1 MAGHAINSRLVRYF
15 NMKSNTLK
23 YLFAVILPLIVG
35 QLFVSCKHGNP
46 VVSASLD
53 RIEQVVQQH
62 PDSALIELVRLDSL
76 LDAGAVSIEGDRQMA
91 RYALL
96 KTQTHDKNYIDDSND
111 SLIMRAVRYYDDHG
125 SKRERMLAHFYHGAI
140 RRNANDYSLA
150 FTSYMMA
157 TALAQSIPDTRYQ
170 SMGFLNL
177 SIICNQLGSFDAVGY
192 ADSAYYGFKA
202 IGDTVR
208 MAWSLV
214 YKAKA
219 LSYYK
224 RIDEATELFETVL
237 SMTDDSLV
245 INACLRQYIDQCVRT
260 GEYEKASEL
269 FSRFSSP
276 YYFSDYS
283 NRVYV
288 DVYRGNTVQAWQDIR
303 LAKDLIRNDNDS
315 TFYYTALRNVYLL
328 ASDYQNAYQAL
339 ARKSALQDSI
349 VRAMFSHSV
358 ASVQKEYLN
367 QQYEH
372 VRYVAEQRKQKW
384 FFSSIF
390 FLLFIAFGVAY
401 ILKKRKEH
409 QHIIDEYM
417 ENVSDLHQTLLKH
430 ENTISELQDYIEKNN
445 YLDQEKSHD
454 RQDKKLF
461 VQGFKELN
469 NLCRIYFN
477 NQGNYDIKDKIYEK
491 VRSLIKDLSK
501 DSKQKELGLIID
513 ANFNHAMEKAKSPEI
528 GLSEEDLRLFRYR
541 VAGFTDRSICLLMQ
555 IENPDTIKRR
565 VQRLRRKIILSDS
578 PFKEEL
584 ASLI

>member
-1 MAGHAINSRLVRYF
+1 MSN
-15 NMKSNTLK
+15 NTLK
-23 YLFAVILPLIVG
+23 HLFTVFLPLILG
-35 QLFVSCKHGNP
+35 QVLVSCKQGNP
-46 VVSASLD
+46 VVSTSLD
-53 RIEQVVQQH
+53 RIEQVVQQR
-62 PDSALIELVRLDSL
+62 PDSALIELVHLDSL

-96 KTQTHDKNYIDDSND
+96 KTQTHDKNYIDDTND
-111 SLIMRAVRYYDDHG
+111 SLILQAVRYYDEHG
-125 SKRERMLAHFYHGAI
+125 SKREQMLAHFYYGAI
-140 RRNANDYSLA
+140 FRNAGEYSLA
-150 FTSYMMA
+150 IPHYLKA
-157 TALAQSIPDTRYQ
+157 ADLASNISDYYDRGL
-170 SMGFLNL
+170 SFLNL
-177 SIICNQLGSFDAVGY
+177 SLVCRLLGSIDAIEY
-192 ADSAYYGFKA
+192 ADKA
-202 IGDTVR
+202 NFCFNSIGD
-208 MAWSLV
+208 SLRENQSQI
-214 YKAKA
+214 YKATA
-219 LSYYK
+219 LSEFK
-224 RIDEATELFETVL
+224 KTKEAKDIFEHVL
-237 SMTDDSLV
+237 SSTIDPLT
-245 INACLRQYIDQCVRT
+245 IKECRRQYIDLCIKI
-260 GEYEKASEL
+260 GDYEKASEL
-269 FSRFSSP
+269 YKQLTPP
-276 YYFSDYS
+276 YYFKDYS
-283 NRVYV
+283 NKVYV
-288 DVYRGNTVQAWQDIR
+288 DVYKSDTALAREHIS
-303 LAKDLIRNDNDS
+303 LAKAHIRDERDS
-315 TFYYTALRNVYLL
+315 TFYYASLRNYHLL
-328 ASDYQNAYQAL
+328 TSDYPNAYRAL

-349 VRAMFSHSV
+349 VSAMFSHSV

-384 FFSSIF
+384 VFSSIV
-390 FLLFIAFGVAY
+390 FLLLIAVSVIY
-401 ILKKRKEH
+401 ILKKWKEH

-417 ENVSDLHQTLLKH
+417 ENVSDLQLTLQKQ
-430 ENTISELQDYIEKNN
+430 ENTISELQNCIDKSN
-445 YLDQEKSHD
+445 YSDQEIRYD

-528 GLSEEDLRLFRYR
+528 GLNEEDLRLFRYR

-555 IENPDTIKRR
+555 VENPDTIKRR

>member
-1 MAGHAINSRLVRYF
+1 MMIDFLNRRSRF
-15 NMKSNTLK
+15 S
-23 YLFAVILPLIVG
+23 ILIML
-35 QLFVSCKHGNP
+35 LLSFLTSCSRGNRE
-46 VVSASLD
+46 VAASLD
-53 RIEQVVQQH
+53 RIEQVVEQH

-96 KTQTHDKNYIDDSND
+96 KTQTHDKNWIDDTSD
-111 SLIMRAVRYYDDHG
+111 SLILRAVRYYDEHG
-125 SKRERMLAHFYHGAI
+125 SKREQMLAHFYHGAI
-140 RRNANDYSLA
+140 FRNAGEYSLA
-150 FTSYMMA
+150 IPHYLKA
-157 TALAQSIPDTRYQ
+157 ADLASNISDYYDRGL
-170 SMGFLNL
+170 SFLNL
-177 SIICNQLGSFDAVGY
+177 SLVCRLLGSIDAIEY
-192 ADSAYYGFKA
+192 ADKA
-202 IGDTVR
+202 NFCFNSIGD
-208 MAWSLV
+208 SLRENQSQI
-214 YKAKA
+214 YKATA
-219 LSYYK
+219 LSEFK
-224 RIDEATELFETVL
+224 KTKEAKDIFEHVL
-237 SMTDDSLV
+237 SSTIDPLT
-245 INACLRQYIDQCVRT
+245 IKECRRQYIDLCIKI
-260 GEYEKASEL
+260 GDYEKASEL
-269 FSRFSSP
+269 YKQLTPP
-276 YYFSDYS
+276 YYFKDYS
-283 NRVYV
+283 NKVYV
-288 DVYRGNTVQAWQDIR
+288 DVYKSDTALAREHIS
-303 LAKDLIRNDNDS
+303 LAKAHIRDERDS
-315 TFYYTALRNVYLL
+315 TFYYASLRNYHLL
-328 ASDYQNAYQAL
+328 TSDYPNAYRAL

-349 VRAMFSHSV
+349 VSAMFSHSV

-384 FFSSIF
+384 FFSSIV
-390 FLLFIAFGVAY
+390 FLLLIAVSVIY
-401 ILKKRKEH
+401 ILKKWKEH

-417 ENVSDLHQTLLKH
+417 ENVSDLQLTLQKQ
-430 ENTISELQDYIEKNN
+430 ENTISELQNCIDKSN
-445 YLDQEKSHD
+445 YSDQEIRYD

-528 GLSEEDLRLFRYR
+528 GLNEEDLRLFRYR

-555 IENPDTIKRR
+555 VENPDTIKRR

>member
-1 MAGHAINSRLVRYF
+1 MIVRVYNMYSLRLLVV
-15 NMKSNTLK
+15 
-23 YLFAVILPLIVG
+23 VILSLLIG
-35 QLFVSCKHGNP
+35 QSFVSCKNGNS
-46 VVSASLD
+46 VADQSLN
-53 RIEQVVQQH
+53 RIESLVEEH
-62 PDSALIELVRLDSL
+62 RDSALLELIRLDSL
-76 LDAGAVSIEGDRQMA
+76 ITSGTVHLKGDAQHA

-445 YLDQEKSHD
+445 YLDQEIRYD

>member
-1 MAGHAINSRLVRYF
+1 MKLHLQLVMKYPLPCLLLLLILGACNS
-15 NMKSNTLK
+15 
-23 YLFAVILPLIVG
+23 
-35 QLFVSCKHGNP
+35 GNRE
-46 VVSASLD
+46 VSASLD
-53 RIEQVVQQH
+53 RIEQVVEQH
-62 PDSALIELVRLDSL
+62 PDSALVELVRLDSL
-76 LDAGAVSIEGDRQMA
+76 LDAGAVRIEGDRQMA

-96 KTQTHDKNYIDDSND
+96 KTQTHDKNYIDDTND
-111 SLIMRAVRYYDDHG
+111 SLILHAVRYYDDHG
-125 SKRERMLAHFYHGAI
+125 SKREQMLAHFYHGAI
-140 RRNANDYSLA
+140 RRNANEFSMA

-157 TALAQSIPDTRYQ
+157 TALAKSIPDTKYHA
-170 SMGFLNL
+170 MGSLNL
-177 SIICNQLGSFDAVGY
+177 SIICNQLSSFDAVGY
-192 ADSAYYGFKA
+192 ADSAYYDFKA

-219 LSYYK
+219 LSFYK
-224 RIDEATELFETVL
+224 RIDEATELFKTVL
-237 SMTDDSLV
+237 SMTDDNLV

-269 FSRFSSP
+269 FSQLSSP

-288 DVYRGNTVQAWQDIR
+288 DVYHCDTVQAWQDIH
-303 LAKDLIRNDNDS
+303 LAKELIRDDKDS

-328 ASDYQNAYQAL
+328 TSDYHNAYRAL

-349 VRAMFSHSV
+349 VRAMFSHSI

-367 QQYEH
+367 NQYEH
-372 VRYVAEQRKQKW
+372 VRYVAEQRKLKW
-384 FFSSIF
+384 FSSSIL
-390 FLLFIAFGVAY
+390 FLLLIVIGVAY

-417 ENVSDLHQTLLKH
+417 ENVLDLQQTLQKQTI
-430 ENTISELQDYIEKNN
+430 TISELQEYIDKQN
-445 YLDQEKSHD
+445 YSDQEMSHD
-454 RQDKKLF
+454 RQNKKLF
-461 VQGFKELN
+461 VKGFKELN

-491 VRSLIKDLSK
+491 VRSLIKNLSK
-501 DSKQKELGLIID
+501 DSKQKELELIID
-513 ANFNHAMEKAKSPEI
+513 ANFNHAMEKAKSHEL
-528 GLSEEDLRLFRYR
+528 GLNEEDFRLFRYR

-565 VQRLRRKIILSDS
+565 VQRLRRKIMLSDS
-578 PFKEEL
+578 PFREEL